1 MGMVSYYTRIRTTNS
16 NTNTISNITTTS
28 NKIMKIKVRNNNIES
43 ALSILRRRS
52 KETIFEYKEKQYFE
66 KASSKRHK
74 AKQSAKT
81 RERKRQQAQ
90 ILRKGIKEI

>member
-1 MGMVSYYTRIRTTNS
+1 MGVVSHYTRIRTTNS
-16 NTNTISNITTTS
+16 NTYTISDISTIS

-66 KASSKRHK
+66 KGSSKRHK
-74 AKQSAKT
+74 AKQAAKT
-81 RERKRQQAQ
+81 RERKRQRAQ
-90 ILRKGIKEI
+90 ILKKGTKEI

>member
-1 MGMVSYYTRIRTTNS
+1 
-16 NTNTISNITTTS
+16 
-28 NKIMKIKVRNNNIES
+28 MKIKVRNNNIES